1 MSGQPAAVIGIGQTR
16 LAQRLKMS
24 IAEMTRRAALRALE
38 DARMSFA
45 DIDAVVLGKTPDIF
59 DGHLFPEHFLADALG
74 AVGKPIIRIHTA
86 GSVGGHTAIQAAHL
100 VQAGLFEKVLTVAYA
115 KESEGDINWAVSGG
129 GLPFYSPLVAGP
141 GGYFAPHIRAYMR
154 RTGAPD
160 HIGIKIA
167 LKDRQN
173 ALLNPHAHKPI
184 PDISYQMIAESP
196 VLWEPIRYLEA
207 CPSSDGAA
215 AMVITS
221 ERFAT
226 TGAHRPA
233 WIRGTAC
240 QTEPSTA
247 PRRDT
252 INPIGGRTAA
262 KLAYA
267 QAGVSDPNREIDC
280 AELYVPFSWYEA
292 MWVENMG
299 LYDEGGGWR
308 AVEAGANALDGTL
321 PVNMSGGL
329 MSGNATGATGMI
341 RLAEAAMQVRGQ
353 AGAHQV
359 EGARTALGHAFGGAS
374 SYFAVWVVS
383 AAHPSS

>member
-1 MSGQPAAVIGIGQTR
+1 MSGRYAAVIGCGQTQLARR
-16 LAQRLKMS
+16 LHMS
-24 IAEMTRRAALRALE
+24 LSELTRQAALRALD
-38 DARMSFA
+38 DAQMTWA

-59 DGHLFPEHFLADALG
+59 DGHLFPEHFMADALG

-100 VQAGLFEKVLTVAYA
+100 VQAGIFDKVLTVAWA

-167 LKDRQN
+167 YKDRRN
-173 ALLNPHAHKPI
+173 AAKNPYAHSPN
-184 PDISYQMIAESP
+184 PDITLEAIAESP
-196 VLWEPIRYLEA
+196 MLWDPIRYLEA

-221 ERFAT
+221 AEHAER
-226 TGAHRPA
+226 GKLPPA
-233 WIRGTAC
+233 WILGSGCRS
-240 QTEPSTA
+240 EPSAA

-252 INPIGGRTAA
+252 VSPVGGREAA
-262 KLAYA
+262 KEAYHK
-267 QAGVSDPNREIDC
+267 AGVRDPIKEIDC

-292 MWVENMG
+292 MWVENVG
-299 LYDEGGGWR
+299 LAEEGGGWR
-308 AVEAGANALDGTL
+308 NADTGANEIGGAM

-341 RLAEAAMQVRGQ
+341 RLMEAAMQVRGQ
-353 AGAHQV
+353 AGDHQV
-359 EGARTALGHAFGGAS
+359 DGARKALGHAFGGAS
-374 SYFAVWVVS
+374 SYFAVWVVG
-383 AAHPSS
+383 ADRP